1 VNILIIT
8 GGNSSERKVSLGSA
22 KNVKE
27 ALQKKG
33 YKVKLFDLR
42 QGFDFLNN
50 IVSEF
55 EILFP
60 VLHGEDGEGG
70 RLHKYLTKFEKPI
83 VGTRNYKALRK
94 AWYKIQFKQFCE
106 NNGILTSPWKKVR
119 LKKEILEF
127 GFPSVLKSSS
137 GGSSR
142 EVVILKDKKDLNSYA
157 ARKLLNSGLE
167 LFVEKYLPGVEVTAG
182 ILEGKALSLIEI
194 VPPKGSWFDYKNK
207 YSGVT
212 QEIPHAPS
220 LTEKLRKEVG
230 AIAEKIHNTL
240 DLGSY
245 SRIDFMVS
253 DNLPYAIE
261 VNTIPGLTSESLLPK
276 AARATGISFGDFLQ
290 ILVKNSLR

>member
-1 VNILIIT
+1 MNILIIT
-8 GGNSSERKVSLGSA
+8 GGNSSERKVSLDSA
-22 KNVKE
+22 KNVKM

-33 YKVKLFDLR
+33 HKVKLFDLR

-55 EILFP
+55 EVLFP

-70 RLHKYLTKFEKPI
+70 SLHKYLNRFEKSI
-83 VGTRNYKALRK
+83 VGTKNHKALK
-94 AWYKIQFKQFCE
+94 KGWFKIPFKEFCE
-106 NNGILTSPWKKVR
+106 ENNILTSPWKKVR
-119 LKKEILEF
+119 SKNDLLKF
-127 GFPSVLKSSS
+127 GLPCVLKSTN
-137 GGSSR
+137 GGSSK
-142 EVVILKDKKDLNSYA
+142 EVAILKDKKDLNSYA
-157 ARKLLNSGLE
+157 AQKLLGSNLK

-182 ILEGKALSLIEI
+182 ILEGKALPLIEI
-194 VPPKGSWFDYKNK
+194 VPPKGGWFDYKNK

-212 QEIPHAPS
+212 REIPHAPS

-230 AIAEKIHNTL
+230 ALAEKIHNTL

-276 AARATGISFGDFLQ
+276 AAAAAGISFGDFVQ
-290 ILVKNSLR
+290 ILVKNSLS